1 MDLQLQQ
8 LKPLKDAGAEVLGV
22 VAIFTYGLKKADDM
36 FNEIDVPFYTL
47 SNYNELIEVAREE
60 GKISENDI
68 QTLVEW
74 RDNL

>member
-1 MDLQLQQ
+1 
-8 LKPLKDAGAEVLGV
+8 
-22 VAIFTYGLKKADDM
+22 M

-74 RDNL
+74 R

>member
-1 MDLQLQQ
+1 MDLQLRVEA
-8 LKPLKDAGAEVLGV
+8 LKDAGVDVLGV